1 MTISLK
7 INNFQG
13 KLEKSMNNKN
23 VNLTLLNATNQLNE
37 FIAKHPG
44 KFYRKALSNA
54 EFRQN
59 IIDYILIRLPNR
71 YRSSEESIKSSSS
84 ETIKIIDKEKLQIEK
99 LIYQGFYYLI
109 RNKDKSILEP
119 KPTSIDEILSL
130 YKVLN

>member
-7 INNFQG
+7 VNNFQG
-13 KLEKSMNNKN
+13 KLEKIMNNKN
-23 VNLTLLNATNQLNE
+23 VNLTLLNSTKQLNE

-59 IIDYILIRLPNR
+59 LIDYILIRLPNR
-71 YRSSEESIKSSSS
+71 YRSSEESIKSSSSS

-119 KPTSIDEILSL
+119 KTTSIDETLS
-130 YKVLN
+130 YSKV